1 MKNTTRATSTV
12 AVLALGLLLG
22 GCAIKAPPYQPSI
35 DNVQSLKQAP
45 RAMRLGLFSVN
56 AKAAGA
62 ESIGLRGTG
71 MASPVGGDYAA
82 YLAEALRQELVMA
95 GKLDAQSKIEISGM
109 LLKND
114 IDATGFSTA
123 QGEIEARF
131 VVRNDGQIRYDRVK
145 HAKLAWESSF
155 AGAVAIPKAQQQ
167 YPLMV
172 QALLAQLLADSEFRT
187 AIK

>member
-1 MKNTTRATSTV
+1 
-12 AVLALGLLLG
+12 
-22 GCAIKAPPYQPSI
+22 
-35 DNVQSLKQAP
+35 
-45 RAMRLGLFSVN
+45 
-56 AKAAGA
+56 
-62 ESIGLRGTG
+62 
-71 MASPVGGDYAA
+71 MASPVGSDYAA

-95 GKLDAQSKIEISGM
+95 GKLDAQSKLEISGM

-131 VVRNDGQIRYDRVK
+131 VVRNDGQIRYDRVQL
-145 HAKLAWESSF
+145 AKLAWESSF